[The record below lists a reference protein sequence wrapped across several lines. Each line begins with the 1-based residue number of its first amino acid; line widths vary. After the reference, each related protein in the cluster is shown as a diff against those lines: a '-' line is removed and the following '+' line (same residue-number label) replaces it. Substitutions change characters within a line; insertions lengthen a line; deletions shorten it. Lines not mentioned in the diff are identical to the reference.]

1 LKTAA
6 YRSNRC
12 AQDSST
18 WRLTGF
24 AAAVRGNRKGLC
36 RLYAIACAIALM
48 CMAGP
53 AAECQASWNLSL
65 DADVRGRIASGTDP
79 DATLNLFGAALR
91 KTFADSKGDRLVLF
105 ALFESEKEFGESR
118 DESLH
123 EIYVQYKGPMGLW
136 NITVGRFGLPW
147 GLLPDFSTSRLLYDM
162 PHDRVL
168 GMDVDSG
175 IKISG
180 VQGMVDYGLS
190 YSRGYGPRNTVDA
203 GSHGIAMGRIGITP
217 GETEEFSLGLSG
229 AWGRSINAHGGDHGD
244 SKPLPVMPGQP
255 VKTRDDDRALQRAVV
270 GLDSTLYL
278 GRWLIRSE
286 VSGGQVDKRAI
297 RAFFAGADYA
307 LRSNLD
313 LNLAVNLSRH
323 DSKNMNEWFAGLTC
337 RLPWFIVR
345 GGYRYVGYGEAR
357 NQITIQFYRLFSYIW

>member
-1 LKTAA
+1 MKTAG
-6 YRSNRC
+6 YRSERR
-12 AQDSST
+12 AGLFSLSRGSGIT
-18 WRLTGF
+18 LLLWHRLRF
-24 AAAVRGNRKGLC
+24 LSAV
-36 RLYAIACAIALM
+36 ASALVLILL
-48 CMAGP
+48 AG
-53 AAECQASWNLSL
+53 AVSQSAASWNLSL
-65 DADVRGRIASGTDP
+65 DADVRGRVASGTDP

-105 ALFESEKEFGESR
+105 ALFESEKGFGESR

-123 EIYVQYKGPMGLW
+123 EVYAQYKGPMGLW

-147 GLLPDFSTSRLLYDM
+147 GLLPAFSARRLLYDTA
-162 PHDRVL
+162 HDRVL

-175 IKISG
+175 IMVSG
-180 VQGMVDYGLS
+180 VRGSVDYGLS
-190 YSRGYGPRNTVDA
+190 LTRGYGPHNTVDA
-203 GSHGIAMGRIGITP
+203 GSHGIATGRIGITP
-217 GETEEFSLGLSG
+217 GETEEFSFGLSG
-229 AWGRSINAHGGDHGD
+229 AWGRSINAHGGDHGAAM
-244 SKPLPVMPGQP
+244 PQPVMPGQP
-255 VKTRDDDRALQRAVV
+255 VKTRDDDRALQRALV

-297 RAFFAGADYA
+297 RALFVGADYA

-337 RLPWFIVR
+337 RLPWFILR
-345 GGYRYVGYGEAR
+345 GGYRYVGYGDAR
-357 NQITIQFYRLFSYIW
+357 NQITIQLYRLFSYTW